1 MPGLL
6 ARIQKKGIVPNI
18 YIIHYSKSW
27 ERRPWDLLSSVKCK
41 QISSTLHESFER
53 ALLNVKHFRFAR
65 TQREN
70 NMEDI
75 HSGMHYAGKYS
86 QFHINLGIYLKKQYR
101 YMLN

>member
-1 MPGLL
+1 M
-6 ARIQKKGIVPNI
+6 
-18 YIIHYSKSW
+18 
-27 ERRPWDLLSSVKCK
+27 SSVKCK
-41 QISSTLHESFER
+41 QISSTLHETFER

-86 QFHINLGIYLKKQYR
+86 QFHINLGIYLKKTIPVHVKLSSQSIKQGVK
-101 YMLN
+101 YMYSR